1 METGA
6 EPGVIVRCTQMETGA
21 EPGVVIRHT
30 HKTGAEPGGVRHTQ
44 METGAEPGVFV
55 VNQSNVIA
63 LLRVNKMLMNQIKKV
78 VPGVTCV
85 TI

>member
-1 METGA
+1 MATV
-6 EPGVIVRCTQMETGA
+6 PKQVK
-21 EPGVVIRHT
+21 RHFCFPEINC
-30 HKTGAEPGGVRHTQ
+30 HISVRHTQ

-63 LLRVNKMLMNQIKKV
+63 LLRVNKMLMNQIQKV